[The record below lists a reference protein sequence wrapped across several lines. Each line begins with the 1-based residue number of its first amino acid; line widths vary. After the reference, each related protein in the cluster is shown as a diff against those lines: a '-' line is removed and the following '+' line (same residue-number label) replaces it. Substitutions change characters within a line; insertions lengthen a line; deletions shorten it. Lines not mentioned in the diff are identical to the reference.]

1 MTLLETLQNTIR
13 EQEKN
18 QNDEYNSIM
27 ELRLQERVNKG
38 YAISNVSVYISFYES
53 TPNNWCPPL
62 IPTLKYIDTVKI
74 QNNNNNSRFREGTQI
89 ILSHGNDYKFKLD
102 VVKDG
107 VKEFILQS
115 NQFEVGKNY
124 IDFLNYP
131 RNNWEINIE
140 NQTTTTKL
148 LNATYT
154 VLTYS
159 PDYCNHLENLF
170 NGNFINQYSEIDETV
185 LSKIQS
191 NDSQREAIRK
201 ALSTSYFHLIQGP
214 PGTGKT
220 YTIAKLVN
228 ILVASGKK
236 VFVTGPTHTS
246 INNCLNAVSADLHN
260 KSKIVKVGEKYQ
272 ADEIADNQNVSF
284 VKNFKYSSYLNND
297 AFSKEGIVVGATP
310 FALCYPA
317 SKKLEGWDFDYVIVD
332 EAAQMN
338 IPLAL
343 SAIMRGRKIVFVG
356 DHKQLDPIVQISQG
370 KNKSELFSDSIFRKF
385 TDLYPNDVTLLKESY
400 RLNEELIRIPNEL
413 SYEGKLI
420 SRHPTEKEY
429 ENFHCDFEPEI
440 INHPSNELL
449 VLHHTFDSLGRSP
462 FEAKLVANIVADLIA
477 NNVKVEDIGIISPYR
492 AQIREIRN
500 ALVEQNVV
508 DVEDIDNVFV
518 DTVERMQGQ
527 EKAYILFS
535 MSNSN
540 PEETCDRLEFFY
552 SPNRLNVAITR
563 AYTKLIVIANE
574 KVFDFCQQIVSKDD
588 MNKQNAEI
596 FLRYKHLATKIY
608 LSEEQILEEW

>member
-1 MTLLETLQNTIR
+1 MTLLETLYNTIE

-18 QNDEYNSIM
+18 QNDEYHSIM
-27 ELRLQERVNKG
+27 GLRLQERVNKG
-38 YAISNVSVYISFYES
+38 YAISNVSVQISFYEN
-53 TPNNWCPPL
+53 TPNNWCSPQIFP
-62 IPTLKYIDTVKI
+62 LKYIDTVKI
-74 QNNNNNSRFREGTQI
+74 QNNNNNSRFREGTQV
-89 ILSHGNDYKFKLD
+89 ILSYGDEYSFKLD

-124 IDFLNYP
+124 IDFENYP
-131 RNNWEINIE
+131 RDNWEINIE
-140 NQTTTTKL
+140 NQTITTKL

-154 VLTYS
+154 VLTNC
-159 PDYCNHLENLF
+159 PDYCNHLERLF
-170 NGNFINQYSEIDETV
+170 SGKFLNEY
-185 LSKIQS
+185 SKIEES
-191 NDSQREAIRK
+191 ILSTISGNDSQREAIK
-201 ALSTSYFHLIQGP
+201 NALAASYFHLIQGP

-246 INNCLNAVSADLHN
+246 INNCLNAVSADLHD

-272 ADEIADNQNVSF
+272 ADEIADNQHVSF
-284 VKNFKYSSYLNND
+284 VKNFKFQTYSSND

-317 SKKLEGWDFDYVIVD
+317 SKKLENWIFDYVIID

-343 SAIMRGRKIVFVG
+343 SAIMRGKKIIFVG
-356 DHKQLDPIVQISQG
+356 DHKQLDPIIQISQG
-370 KNKSELFSDSIFRKF
+370 RNKSELFSDSIFRKF
-385 TDLYPNDVTLLKESY
+385 TDLYSNDITLLNESY
-400 RLNEELIRIPNEL
+400 RLNDELIRIPNEL

-420 SRHPTEKEY
+420 SRHPTEKEF
-429 ENFHCDFEPEI
+429 EKFHCNLEPKI
-440 INHPSNELL
+440 VNHPSNELL

-462 FEAKLVANIVADLIA
+462 FEAKLVSNIVSDLLN
-477 NNVKVEDIGIISPYR
+477 NNVKIEDIGIISPYR
-492 AQIREIRN
+492 AQIREIRS

-508 DVEDIDNVFV
+508 DLKDIDDVFV

-563 AYTKLIVIANE
+563 AYKKLIVIANE
-574 KVFDFCQQIVSKDD
+574 KVFEFCQQMVSRDEI
-588 MNKQNAEI
+588 NKNNAEI
-596 FLRYKHLATKIY
+596 FLRYKELATKLY
-608 LSEEQILEEW
+608 LSDEQIVEEW